1 VSISA
6 DVLSSIK
13 FTGDQESELV
23 YDTGELT
30 DSPCYQQIVTLASGN
45 NTISV
50 PDVEDFTV
58 HGLAIVPPTAN
69 EVEPVLKGVNGD
81 TGVSLSS
88 TQVSV
93 VQLGATPPA
102 SIVLNVSEEVA
113 GFRLI
118 WF

>member
-1 VSISA
+1 MSITA
-6 DVLSSIK
+6 EVLNSIK
-13 FTGDQESELV
+13 FTGDQESELI

-45 NTISV
+45 NSISV
-50 PDVEDFTV
+50 PDVDDFTV
-58 HGLAIVPPTAN
+58 HGLAIVPPSLN

-81 TGVSLSS
+81 TGLTLSATEVSI
-88 TQVSV
+88 
-93 VQLGATPPA
+93 VQFGATPPA